1 MAASIPIAVELGA
14 GCAPLARAQR
24 LDVFRE
30 RLGGEVDDMLAR
42 LGIAGQ
48 AAVTVNES
56 GSRRAVRVRVH
67 GTLRPY
73 PAGLARRLWRV
84 IAPDDLLALAEEP
97 GPAGAPADA
106 WFAEYVAGLAA
117 GSERPD
123 WTLALELVQR
133 VVRDALW
140 ERAGC
145 LVGLE
150 QAEAFLRGASLAE
163 DSAIDTG
170 AMRAVLRGLADLAVP
185 VVARD
190 RLVLTV
196 ERCARKRLSLEETF
210 EEALAATRPKRIE
223 ILADPGYLEALA
235 GGEGPPQTV
244 ALERELLLGCGV
256 RLPPVELVPT
266 TKLRPGMVAVRVNGR
281 SNPFAVDAGP
291 PSFDALMP
299 RLVDEIGAR
308 AHLLLDVQEAE
319 IRVGQLQ
326 ELFPSLAEALIRRLS
341 LGDLTRILRELLRE
355 GVSIHDLKT
364 ISELLLEFDT
374 VPADPQQH
382 VVLDERLPLAYR
394 PGRGRPDWRSRLE
407 FVRRGLAY
415 QLSAACSHGE
425 RIDAIVVDPALASGA
440 AARLNGDPGRLGE
453 AEQEAV
459 RESLWTQLERLR
471 AAGSRPVVYTASGG
485 RAAIRE
491 LLAPEFPA
499 LAVLAAA
506 EVRRGIAVQEVGR
519 IGLPGS
525 VSEEAAR
532 ARRSAAPRA
541 TPRARS

>member
-48 AAVTVNES
+48 AALTVDES
-56 GSRRAVRVRVH
+56 DSRRAVRVRIH
-67 GTLRPY
+67 GSLRPY

-84 IAPDDLLALAEEP
+84 IAPDDLLGLAEEVDP
-97 GPAGAPADA
+97 SGAPDA
-106 WFAEYVAGLAA
+106 WFSDYVAGLAE
-117 GSERPD
+117 GSEPPD

-145 LVGLE
+145 LVGPD

-170 AMRAVLRGLADLAVP
+170 AMLAVLRGLADLAVP

-196 ERCARKRLSLEETF
+196 ERCARRGLSLEDTF
-210 EEALAATRPKRIE
+210 EEALAATRPKRVE
-223 ILADPGYLEALA
+223 ILADPGYLAALA
-235 GGEGPPQTV
+235 SGEGPQQIV
-244 ALERELLLGCGV
+244 ALERELLLGRGV
-256 RLPPVELVPT
+256 RLPAVELVPT

-281 SNPFAVDAGP
+281 SSPFPVDADP

-299 RLVDEIGAR
+299 RLVDEIGRR

-341 LGDLTRILRELLRE
+341 LADLTRILRELLRE

-374 VPADPQQH
+374 VPADPQQY

-415 QLSAACSHGE
+415 QLSAACSRGG

-440 AARLNGDPGRLGE
+440 AARLNGGPGGLGE

-459 RESLWTQLERLR
+459 RDALCAQLERLW
-471 AAGSRPVVYTASGG
+471 AAGSRPVVYTACGG

-525 VSEEAAR
+525 VSEEAAH
-532 ARRSAAPRA
+532 ARSVAAPRA
-541 TPRARS
+541 APRTRS